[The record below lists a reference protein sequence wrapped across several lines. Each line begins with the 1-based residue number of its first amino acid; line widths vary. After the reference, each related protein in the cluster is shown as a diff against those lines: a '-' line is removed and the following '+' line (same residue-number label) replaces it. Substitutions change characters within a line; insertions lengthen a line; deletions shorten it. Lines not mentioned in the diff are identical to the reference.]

1 MNDRQSQFEAL
12 VHAYAP
18 DLYRFAAWLGWRR
31 DQAEDLVQE
40 TFLRAW
46 KALDDLQDSKAA
58 KPWLIAILRREHAR
72 RFERIPL
79 PCDPLEGIDLERM
92 LGVDDGRH
100 NLEVLMLRRAL
111 AALPQEQREALL
123 LQVLGGYS
131 CDEIA
136 ELLAA
141 TPGAVMTRL
150 TRARQALRQT
160 VGGDDKQR
168 LDREVGQ

>member
-1 MNDRQSQFEAL
+1 MSTRQSRFEAL
-12 VHAYAP
+12 VQAYAP

-31 DQAEDLVQE
+31 DQAEDLVQD

-46 KALDDLQDSKAA
+46 KALDDLQDPKAA

-72 RFERIPL
+72 RFERTPL
-79 PCDPLEGIDLERM
+79 PCDPLEGVDLERM

-100 NLEVLMLRRAL
+100 SIEVLLLRKAL
-111 AALPQEQREALL
+111 VALPQEQREALL

-131 CDEIA
+131 CEEIA
-136 ELLAA
+136 ELLAT

-150 TRARQALRQT
+150 TRARQKLRQ
-160 VGGDDKQR
+160 VLGGEDNER
-168 LDREVGQ
+168 GEHEVGI

>member
-1 MNDRQSQFEAL
+1 MSPRQSQFEAL
-12 VHAYAP
+12 VQAYAP

-31 DQAEDLVQE
+31 DQAEDLVQD

-72 RFERIPL
+72 RFERTPL
-79 PCDPLEGIDLERM
+79 LCDSLDGVDLERL

-100 NLEVLMLRRAL
+100 SLEVLVLRKAL
-111 AALPQEQREALL
+111 VALPQEQREALL

-131 CDEIA
+131 CEEIA
-136 ELLAA
+136 KLLAC

-150 TRARQALRQT
+150 TRARQKLRRT
-160 VGGDDKQR
+160 LGGDGNLRDDK
-168 LDREVGQ
+168 EVGI